1 MDLGIAGW
9 TVAALAVLMTGISKA
24 GLGGALGGLAVPLM
38 SIWLT
43 PRDAVAIV
51 LPLLIAT
58 DLVGIRAWKGQAE
71 WSDLRLL
78 IPSAILGIVVGTLAF
93 GLMSDALVK
102 TLVGLIA
109 VAFALDRVLRHKA
122 SKSPMDRT
130 PPNRWLGVLC
140 GATSGFTSTLAH
152 AGGPPLMLYLLNRG
166 LPQRTFVA
174 TSVYFFTL
182 INLAKLPFYL
192 GMGIFTRET
201 LMVSA
206 ILLPLVP
213 IGVWCGL
220 RVLAKIPER
229 LFFMLATAA
238 LGLSGLKLLWD
249 GLFG

>member
-1 MDLGIAGW
+1 MGIAGW
-9 TVAALAVLMTGISKA
+9 MVAALAVLMTGISKA

-38 SIWLT
+38 SIWLP

-71 WSDLRLL
+71 WSDLKVLV
-78 IPSAILGIVVGTLAF
+78 PAAMLGIVAGALAF
-93 GLMSDALVK
+93 GLMSDAFIK
-102 TLVGLIA
+102 ILVGLIA
-109 VAFALDRVLRHKA
+109 VLFAVDRMIRHKA
-122 SKSPMDRT
+122 SRPRTDRAI
-130 PPNRWLGVLC
+130 PSRWLGALC
-140 GATSGFTSTLAH
+140 GAASGFTSTLAH
-152 AGGPPLMLYLLNRG
+152 AGGPPVMLYLLSRE
-166 LPQRTFVA
+166 LPRHTFVA

-192 GMGIFTRET
+192 GLGIFTQET
-201 LMVSA
+201 LMISA

-220 RVLAKIPER
+220 RVLARIPER
-229 LFFMLATAA
+229 PFFVLATAA

-249 GLFG
+249 GLAG

>member
-1 MDLGIAGW
+1 MGIAGW
-9 TVAALAVLMTGISKA
+9 MVAALAVLMTGISKV
-24 GLGGALGGLAVPLM
+24 GLGGALGGLAVPMM
-38 SIWLT
+38 SIWLP

-71 WSDLRLL
+71 WSDLQLL
-78 IPSAILGIVVGTLAF
+78 VPAAILGIVAGTLAF

-109 VAFALDRVLRHKA
+109 VLFAVDRMIR
-122 SKSPMDRT
+122 RT
-130 PPNRWLGVLC
+130 VRLQADGATHGKWLGILC

-152 AGGPPLMLYLLNRG
+152 AGGPPVILYLLSRE
-166 LPQRTFVA
+166 LPRRTFVA

-192 GMGIFTRET
+192 GLGIFTRET
-201 LMVSA
+201 LMISA
-206 ILLPLVP
+206 IFLPLVP

-220 RVLAKIPER
+220 RVLARIRER
-229 LFFMLATAA
+229 PFFLLATVA

>member
-1 MDLGIAGW
+1 MGIAGW
-9 TVAALAVLMTGISKA
+9 LVAALAVLMTGISKA

-38 SIWLT
+38 SIWLA

-58 DLVGIRAWKGQAE
+58 DLVGIRAWKGQAA
-71 WSDLRLL
+71 WPDLRLL
-78 IPSAILGIVVGTLAF
+78 VPAAMLGIVAGALAF

-109 VAFALDRVLRHKA
+109 VVFALDRMMRRKVRPPA
-122 SKSPMDRT
+122 DRAV
-130 PPNRWLGVLC
+130 PSRWLGALC
-140 GATSGFTSTLAH
+140 GAASGFTSTLAH
-152 AGGPPLMLYLLNRG
+152 AGGPPVMLYLLSRE
-166 LPQRTFVA
+166 LSRHTFVA

-192 GMGIFTRET
+192 GLGIFTRET
-201 LMVSA
+201 LLISA

-213 IGVWCGL
+213 VGVWCGL
-220 RVLAKIPER
+220 RLLARIPER
-229 LFFMLATAA
+229 PFFVLATAA

-249 GLFG
+249 GLTG